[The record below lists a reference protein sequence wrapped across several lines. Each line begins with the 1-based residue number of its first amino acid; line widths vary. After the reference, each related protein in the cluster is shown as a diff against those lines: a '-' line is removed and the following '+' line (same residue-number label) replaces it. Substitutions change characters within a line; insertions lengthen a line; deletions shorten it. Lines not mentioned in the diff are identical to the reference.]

1 MILAVEE
8 AVRILAETRG
18 TAKVLSGGT
27 DLLVQLRSGRAKP
40 ALIARRATA
49 LGFTAAA
56 ATIGAPVCARLAA
69 ISLSDS
75 GSKSPTLLL
84 AGLAQ
89 PSSQT
94 TPSGS
99 TSHILAART
108 HNSWINFLAVSTT
121 AMPVAKVTREPPVRC
136 V

>member
-1 MILAVEE
+1 MSQNWAVKPGAH
-8 AVRILAETRG
+8 AV
-18 TAKVLSGGT
+18 
-27 DLLVQLRSGRAKP
+27 
-40 ALIARRATA
+40 
-49 LGFTAAA
+49 GFTDPA
-56 ATIGAPVCARLAA
+56 ATIGPPVCARLAA

-75 GSKSPTLLL
+75 GWKSPTLLL

-99 TSHILAART
+99 TFHILAART
-108 HNSWINFLAVSTT
+108 HNSWINVLVVSTT

-136 V
+136 VYPTDAVSATIGRTRS